1 METIVNTTVK
11 TINVEK
17 LKSDIKELAEKQKFY
32 RNQRKTE
39 YIVGERKMQPWEAA
53 CAHRENRNKLRIM
66 YAVYGVLK
74 GKKFSEIENHYQE
87 DNHPLKEYQ
96 YQIDKLMKTYEIHE

>member
-1 METIVNTTVK
+1 METIIK
-11 TINVEK
+11 INVEK

-39 YIVGERKMQPWEAA
+39 KIIGERKLQPWEAA

-66 YAVYGVLK
+66 YAAYGTIK
-74 GKKFSEIENHYQE
+74 GKKFSEIENYYSE
-87 DNHPLKEYQ
+87 ENHPLKEYQ
-96 YQIDKLMKTYEIHE
+96 YQIDKLIKKYEIHE